1 MSERS
6 YALLGSGEF
15 EPWSAEVDRRLLERT
30 SRSGPV
36 LIAPAASAPEGE
48 EVFQRWATMGLE
60 HYSGLGIAAEVL
72 PLRTREDALRED
84 AAAKLEGAS
93 MIFFSGGN
101 PAYLAA
107 ILADTPFWAALVSAM
122 DAGLAYAGCSA
133 GVACLGERAPDSSA
147 GDLTQDIWK
156 PALRAFP
163 RVVFAPHWDALDT
176 FVPGLSAVFIGALSD
191 GERLFTIDENTA
203 VVGDGRRWTTVGSG
217 AARIL
222 ESGSWC
228 TFPSGEGFSTDAA
241 GEGTRSEEPA
251 S

>member
-30 SRSGPV
+30 PRSGPV
-36 LIAPAASAPEGE
+36 LICPAASAPEGD

-60 HYSGLGIAAEVL
+60 HYAGLGIEAKVL
-72 PLRTREDALRED
+72 QLRTREDALRDDVVGELD
-84 AAAKLEGAS
+84 GAA

-107 ILADTPFWAALVSAM
+107 ILADTPFWAALTSAM

-133 GVACLGERAPDSSA
+133 GVACLGERAPDSA
-147 GDLTQDIWK
+147 AEKFTRDVWQPG
-156 PALRAFP
+156 LRAFP
-163 RVVFAPHWDALDT
+163 RVVFAPHWDALDS
-176 FVPGLSAVFIGALSD
+176 FVPGLSDLFAGSLSD
-191 GERLFTIDENTA
+191 GERLFAIDENTA

-222 ESGSWC
+222 ESGSWS
-228 TFPSGEGFSTDAA
+228 TYPSGEGFTTDPA
-241 GEGTRSEEPA
+241 EERQRSEEPA
-251 S
+251 

>member
-1 MSERS
+1 MSDRS

-30 SRSGPV
+30 ERVGPV

-101 PAYLAA
+101 PTYLAA
-107 ILADTPFWAALVSAM
+107 ILADTPFWAALLTAM
-122 DAGLAYAGCSA
+122 DAGLPYAGCSA
-133 GVACLGERAPDSSA
+133 GVACLGERAPDSA
-147 GDLTQDIWK
+147 VEDFTKDFWK
-156 PALRAFP
+156 PGLRAFP
-163 RVVFAPHWDALDT
+163 RVVFAPHWDALDS
-176 FVPGLSAVFIGALSD
+176 FAPGLTELFAGSISD

-222 ESGSWC
+222 ESGSWR
-228 TFPSGEGFSTDAA
+228 TFPSGEGFSSDPV
-241 GEGTRSEEPA
+241 GERTRSQEAA